1 MPGPSEPT
9 QRSTCEAVQRSR
21 LSSGLLCAVDTGAS
35 FRPEAGP
42 ASAFVD
48 TNIWVH
54 AHLKVPGDPRHER
67 ALALVQ
73 SGLPLVISP
82 QVVAEYYNVM
92 LRNARADAWIQA
104 NLRAMFARTRL
115 QPANAEVLAT
125 ALSLR
130 NRYGFSFWDCQIAAA
145 ALEAQCGVLL
155 TEDMQ
160 HGQVLN
166 QQLRVVNPLRDD
178 AQ

>member
-82 QVVAEYYNVM
+82 QVVPS
-92 LRNARADAWIQA
+92 
-104 NLRAMFARTRL
+104 T
-115 QPANAEVLAT
+115 T
-125 ALSLR
+125 
-130 NRYGFSFWDCQIAAA
+130 
-145 ALEAQCGVLL
+145 
-155 TEDMQ
+155 T
-160 HGQVLN
+160 
-166 QQLRVVNPLRDD
+166 
-178 AQ
+178 